1 MISPEA
7 LDACLER
14 VDALVD
20 TISDCELFLD
30 EIFQMPPE
38 EPTPPVVP
46 TVPAMPARSE
56 PEIARAVAAR
66 IKQERANRGWRQQ
79 DLSAQTGIARPNI
92 ARLESGKR
100 MPKLSTL
107 QKIAEAMGLRMED
120 LME

>member
-1 MISPEA
+1 MISPEV

-20 TISDCELFLD
+20 TISDCEMFLD
-30 EIFQMPPE
+30 EIFQVSPE
-38 EPTPPVVP
+38 EPRPSTIPSAPSKPV
-46 TVPAMPARSE
+46 RSE

-66 IKQERANRGWRQQ
+66 IKQERASRGWRQQ
-79 DLSAQTGIARPNI
+79 DLADQTGIARPNI
-92 ARLESGKR
+92 ARLEGGKR